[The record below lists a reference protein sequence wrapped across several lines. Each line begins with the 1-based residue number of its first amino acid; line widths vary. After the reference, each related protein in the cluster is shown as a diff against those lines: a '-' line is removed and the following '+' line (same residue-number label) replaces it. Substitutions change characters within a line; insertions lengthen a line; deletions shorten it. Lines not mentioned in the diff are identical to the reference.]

1 MKIFL
6 SILLFAAA
14 PILQAEPI
22 LKSGQT
28 LAFLG
33 DSITQYGA
41 SNAAGYVNLVV
52 SGLKLN
58 GITVDAVP
66 AGISG
71 NTSDDMRARVGAD
84 ILSKKPAVMTLS
96 CGVNDVLKGAQGVPL
111 DRYKE
116 NITAIVEQAMAG
128 GVTPII
134 LTASMISEKPD
145 EFTNKNLL
153 PYNDFLRQ
161 LAKEKKLPLADVNA
175 AMQQAVKTASESG
188 APRYNR
194 DYYLTCDSIHMGP
207 QGDQLMA
214 EVVLRTLG
222 LNDSQIA
229 KARAAW
235 PEIPGAVALEFKRQ
249 IALRDYQVIA
259 ERAAKENLSFVEFLD
274 REFQK
279 TLDAQMNKPK

>member
-235 PEIPGAVALEFKRQ
+235 PEIPDAVALEFKRQ